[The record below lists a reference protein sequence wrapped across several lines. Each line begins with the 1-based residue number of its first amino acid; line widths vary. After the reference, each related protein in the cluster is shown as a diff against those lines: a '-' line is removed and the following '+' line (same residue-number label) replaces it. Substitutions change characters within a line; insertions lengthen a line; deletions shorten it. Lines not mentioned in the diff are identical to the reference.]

1 MKELILKQMTGTP
14 LDNLNSIYKSHG
26 KTFYIKYNNKRI
38 EFELIKKL
46 LHNKYDYFI
55 IQTKQEVT
63 LPSGLYAIR
72 IVSFESDNGIDTF
85 TAHLDN
91 ISVNKKINVNSGTE
105 AIEIATKIIKMLNF
119 KRAQLLDVAKVKCEL
134 DVSPIELSLYKFFER
149 NSYFYQK
156 YGFEPEFNKDMVY
169 IRNLFERETFQ
180 QEFSK
185 MEKMIREYP
194 INKLISKLKKI
205 KGDLI
210 SMIKNN
216 DYHKYIFY
224 ILHGPDD
231 YGIFKEI
238 KVNEQ
243 NNISFAFDQLEKITN
258 ILIILESIRGKKKLY
273 QLLLALDCYSYNQLV
288 NYLFGETYNKLFT
301 IRKGKEKNSIDF
313 IKDFFLFNL
322 IRNNLKHVKKIE

>member
-26 KTFYIKYNNKRI
+26 KMFYIRYENKRI
-38 EFELIKKL
+38 EFELIKKR

-55 IQTKQEVT
+55 IQTKQDIT
-63 LPSGLYAIR
+63 LPYGLYAIR

-91 ISVNKKINVNSGTE
+91 ISVNKKININSGTE
-105 AIEIATKIIKMLNF
+105 AIEIATKLIKILNF

-134 DVSPIELSLYKFFER
+134 DASPIELSLYKFFER

-156 YGFEPEFNKDMVY
+156 YGFEPEFNKDMDY
-169 IRNLFERETFQ
+169 IRNLFERETFRE
-180 QEFSK
+180 EFGK
-185 MEKMIREYP
+185 MEKKIREYP
-194 INKLISKLKKI
+194 VNKIISELKKV
-205 KGDLI
+205 KANLI

-216 DYHKYIFY
+216 EYHKYTFY
-224 ILHGPDD
+224 MLHGPDD

-238 KVNEQ
+238 KINEQ
-243 NNISFAFDQLEKITN
+243 INISFAFEQLEWIVN

-273 QLLLALDCYSYNQLV
+273 QLLLALDCYSYNQVV
-288 NYLFGETYNKLFT
+288 NYLFGDLYNKLFS
-301 IRKGKEKNSIDF
+301 IQKGKEKISLDF
-313 IKDFFLFNL
+313 IKEFFLFNI
-322 IRNNLKHVKKIE
+322 IRSSLKHVKKIE